1 MRSYADFNS
10 REISQSTS
18 NFDSKNTRAESKIQ
32 SVLEHI
38 WNNLFNVL
46 SGNSEVQI
54 RQVRDRFSRSY
65 WRVYDPITGYRNS
78 FSSEA
83 EARIWLEQRYS
94 L

>member
-1 MRSYADFNS
+1 MRSYADFSS

-18 NFDSKNTRAESKIQ
+18 NFDSKNARVQSKIQ

-54 RQVRDRFSRSY
+54 QQVRDRFGRSY
-65 WRVYDPITGYRNS
+65 WRVYDPITGYQNS
-78 FSSEA
+78 LSSEA
-83 EARIWLEQRYS
+83 EVRIWLEQRYS